1 MSGLVSPSNRPI
13 GASADDLQH
22 RYERIAP
29 FYDLLDLPFEYGRYR
44 SIRPRLFQGLSGRL
58 LDAGVG
64 TGRNMPFYP
73 PGSEVVGVDLSP
85 AMLKRAEARR
95 NLSPAAVQLVEM
107 DLSRLAFPNAS
118 FDAAVATFVFCTLP
132 EGLQVPSLR
141 ELGRVVRP
149 KGTIRLLDYT
159 RPQGRVLQM
168 VTRLWEPWVG
178 WAFGARF
185 DRPTELRLSE
195 AGLVLISSSF
205 VVDDLIR
212 LIEAKPAG

>member
-1 MSGLVSPSNRPI
+1 VSTGHRPT
-13 GASADDLQH
+13 AAVADELRH
-22 RYERIAP
+22 RYDRIAP

-44 SIRPRLFQGLSGRL
+44 SIRPLLFEGLSGRL

-73 PGSEVVGVDLSP
+73 PGSEVVGLDLSP
-85 AMLKRAEARR
+85 AMLKRAERR
-95 NLSPAAVQLVEM
+95 RGLSPASVQLVQM
-107 DLSRLAFPNAS
+107 DISRLAFPNAS

-132 EGLQVPSLR
+132 DELQLPALR

-149 KGTIRLLDYT
+149 HGTIRLLDYT
-159 RPQGRVLQM
+159 RPQGRIRQT

-178 WAFGARF
+178 WAFNARF
-185 DRPTELRLSE
+185 DRSTVQHLSE
-195 AGLVLISSSF
+195 AGLVLTSASF

-212 LIEAKPAG
+212 LVEAKPGG

>member
-1 MSGLVSPSNRPI
+1 MSTGSRPT
-13 GASADDLQH
+13 GAGADDLRH
-22 RYERIAP
+22 RYQRIAP

-44 SIRPRLFQGLSGRL
+44 SIRPQLFHGLSGRL

-95 NLSPAAVQLVEM
+95 SLSPATVQLVEM
-107 DLSRLAFPNAS
+107 DLSHLAFPNAS

-132 EGLQVPSLR
+132 DELQVPSLR

-159 RPQGRVLQM
+159 RPHGPFRRM
-168 VTRLWEPWVG
+168 ITRLWEPWVG

-195 AGLVLISSSF
+195 AGLVLTSSSF

-212 LIEAKPAG
+212 LVDAKPVG